1 MNVLEAIEIMKL
13 NKQMRRKIWS
23 AQTRVELVLGT
34 TDYAKVT
41 TAKIDGIPVGLFN
54 GGTSEI
60 TQAPYF
66 VAKTNDSEI
75 IGYEF
80 KSIDV
85 LATDWEEY
93 TG

>member
-13 NKQMRRKIWS
+13 NKQMRRKIWL
-23 AQTRVELVLGT
+23 AQTRV
-34 TDYAKVT
+34 D
-41 TAKIDGIPVGLFN
+41 VGLFN

-66 VAKTNDSEI
+66 VAKTNDSEY
-75 IGYEF
+75 IGFEF
-80 KSIDV
+80 KSYDV